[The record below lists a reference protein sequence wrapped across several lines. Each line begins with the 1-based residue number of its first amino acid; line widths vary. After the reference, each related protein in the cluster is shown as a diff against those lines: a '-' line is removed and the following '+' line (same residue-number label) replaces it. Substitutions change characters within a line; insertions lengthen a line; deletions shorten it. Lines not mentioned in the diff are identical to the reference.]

1 MIPGPSGSSR
11 RLTEYLKALPDRFT
25 VVVLSAKT
33 PDHSHIEKYQGAR
46 LLRVPVGSGDLASR
60 IQAFERAV
68 RRQLESEDYAL
79 AHFTDPFG
87 GYALCELKGD
97 YGYRLIYEA
106 QTFPSQELRFTHPQ
120 LEGDRRFL
128 SKVRRQELF
137 CLMNADLVI
146 TGSQTTRSFIQGL
159 GAAEEQVRVLRAPVD
174 LTPYAPSVVG
184 LPDGKPLRMMYLG
197 SQVGWQGLPLL
208 LRATALAA
216 KQEPVRL
223 TLVGAQHPDWKPHL
237 EDLVREQGLQD
248 LVEFQPPVAHDDL
261 AKVLALADV
270 GVLPLDDSER
280 NRMQGGP
287 LAKVSE
293 YLAAGRPVI
302 AAELPVTRELI
313 PSSAAVFFAP
323 GDVRAMADRIIE
335 LARDV
340 PRRLALGRAAR
351 AHAET
356 ALEAGRIRGRLLD
369 LYDGLLEKRGPR
381 PTGDSS
387 ESLPDV
393 TMTGTPTNRLALLG
407 VSEPS
412 VESSAPSPAAP
423 RNQTLDAAQ
432 EAREA
437 APIVVG
443 QVVEERLDRRLV
455 KTEPDARPAEPPV
468 VMGLPLREEPS
479 DEAATTVSPIPTAPD
494 KTPRDASLLVEEP
507 TAPKSAPARTASA
520 VDVAVSARTTSKVEL
535 PAVPGSSEPKASTL
549 GPTTAAAPDNNG
561 AVATNHRGE
570 VDTGTVAGTAP
581 GNASAE
587 APATSLRPLPERL
600 GSTSE
605 DNASGS
611 TARAQASDAGTNPKT
626 RDAAANL
633 LKSHSGESAQH
644 EDASA
649 SSQDAAGERAQLQ
662 DDASLP
668 PRTHGRDDQEHSD
681 EAGSPPSTVQRSS
694 NSEDARNEQAAAS
707 LANDGQHADSTNTLH
722 REDAAQA
729 SERIARQ
736 SEEPG
741 LAERDDEASSRSA
754 SQRGANTT
762 AAAPSDDEPHTRAAT
777 QRSALNDTASLRDDE
792 ASSQSSVQQSANTT
806 AAAPSDDE
814 GRSRAAPQRSALN
827 DAESLSHSEAPARAA
842 TQRSGPNDSGSG
854 HEDEVPANAAQQ
866 RSGPN
871 DSGSGHEDE
880 VPANAA
886 QLRSALSTTTSAHE
900 DEAPSPTPIVR
911 RPHGLEDRPSEREG
925 LSPRSG
931 NHRSRSSSSASR
943 DEESPSP
950 TPIVRRPLGL
960 DEPQREPGASSLSN
974 GHRRRRTDH
983 SQREEDS
990 PSPTP
995 IVRRPLGLEDPPED
1009 RDTSQATSSR
1019 RRANSSDDAA
1029 REGDAP
1035 SPTPIVRRPLGL
1047 EDSQRDEDGAVRG
1060 LTTAGRPEREDDA
1073 PRRTASPSRVERDDD
1088 ALTVRRPTP
1097 PEIAARN
1104 AEDTGARK
1112 SPSIERDEEPP
1123 APTPIVRKPGSAE
1136 READSPT
1143 PIVRR
1148 PASLERGDEP
1158 PSRRA
1163 SPSDRDEP
1171 PPPSPARGPTTPE
1184 RPSAAWVDDHEPPA
1198 PTPIVPMRSLV
1209 PSRGTTKTEPP
1220 RTASTGAFPALPPR
1234 SPDPAR
1240 VTDTERPTPPRL
1252 NTVSDTDR
1260 PPIRGGLPVAE
1271 PPRTAST
1278 RIPVL
1283 FESGKAPIRG
1293 GSLSD
1298 TDRPPPLPPRATA
1311 PPPVPPRQPPPR
1323 LSPVDL
1329 SSRPATP
1336 PVLKASLRTYTPA
1349 DDEPEEISSSDAQPL
1364 EDEELDEVSPLSA
1377 RGRGDEPEEIS
1388 ADEVLEADATHEDAE
1403 LDDEGPSPEPPPSAL
1418 NAWFAQLAHGYCP
1431 PEGTRFARHT
1441 PPTTFPGRDDGPQTP
1456 RGASDPGPEG
1466 PVRGRNS

>member
-1 MIPGPSGSSR
+1 M
-11 RLTEYLKALPDRFT
+11 TEYLKALPDRFT

-120 LEGDRRFL
+120 LESDRRFL

-159 GAAEEQVRVLRAPVD
+159 GAAEEQVRVVRAPVD

-208 LRATALAA
+208 LRATALASQ
-216 KQEPVRL
+216 QEPVRL

-237 EDLVREQGLQD
+237 EDLVRELGLQD
-248 LVEFQPPVAHDDL
+248 TVEFQPPVAHDDL

-293 YLAAGRPVI
+293 YMAAGRPVI
-302 AAELPVTRELI
+302 AADLPVTRELI
-313 PSSAAVFFAP
+313 PSSAAAFFAP
-323 GDVRAMADRIIE
+323 GDVRAMADRIVE

-351 AHAET
+351 AHAES
-356 ALEAGRIRGRLLD
+356 ALEAGRIRGKLLD

-381 PTGDSS
+381 PVGDSS
-387 ESLPDV
+387 EALPDV

-412 VESSAPSPAAP
+412 VEASAPSTASQ
-423 RNQTLDAAQ
+423 RNQSPDAVQ
-432 EAREA
+432 DAREG

-494 KTPRDASLLVEEP
+494 KTPRDATPLLDEP
-507 TAPKSAPARTASA
+507 TAPKSSPARTTSA
-520 VDVAVSARTTSKVEL
+520 VDVAISARTTSKVEVPTTTQ
-535 PAVPGSSEPKASTL
+535 PASSEDTA
-549 GPTTAAAPDNNG
+549 GPPQSTTAVAQDDNSPIATSGRGDVDDGDKANAEERSSAA
-561 AVATNHRGE
+561 V
-570 VDTGTVAGTAP
+570 
-581 GNASAE
+581 ASAE
-587 APATSLRPLPERL
+587 PSASSVRSLPDTVGAQPEEDASRAIAPTQASDAVSELKPDDASASLRTTPEGESEQRNDASASL
-600 GSTSE
+600 RDSGDEGAQYKDDASGIRGNLDIASPQPGDEAAPTASTGKSPSTSE
-605 DNASGS
+605 DAQ
-611 TARAQASDAGTNPKT
+611 RA
-626 RDAAANL
+626 
-633 LKSHSGESAQH
+633 
-644 EDASA
+644 
-649 SSQDAAGERAQLQ
+649 
-662 DDASLP
+662 
-668 PRTHGRDDQEHSD
+668 
-681 EAGSPPSTVQRSS
+681 
-694 NSEDARNEQAAAS
+694 QAAAS
-707 LANDGQHADSTNTLH
+707 PGVSAQRDDSADRIQGEDG
-722 REDAAQA
+722 AQA
-729 SERIARQ
+729 SEPTARQ
-736 SEEPG
+736 TLG
-741 LAERDDEASSRSA
+741 HADAQRQDEAA
-754 SQRGANTT
+754 SNAANQRGTLS
-762 AAAPSDDEPHTRAAT
+762 AAVSP
-777 QRSALNDTASLRDDE
+777 
-792 ASSQSSVQQSANTT
+792 
-806 AAAPSDDE
+806 
-814 GRSRAAPQRSALN
+814 G
-827 DAESLSHSEAPARAA
+827 
-842 TQRSGPNDSGSG
+842 
-854 HEDEVPANAAQQ
+854 
-866 RSGPN
+866 
-871 DSGSGHEDE
+871 
-880 VPANAA
+880 
-886 QLRSALSTTTSAHE
+886 E

-911 RPHGLEDRPSEREG
+911 RPLGLDDPPSERAG

-931 NHRSRSSSSASR
+931 NHRSRSTAGAHR
-943 DEESPSP
+943 D
-950 TPIVRRPLGL
+950 
-960 DEPQREPGASSLSN
+960 D
-974 GHRRRRTDH
+974 
-983 SQREEDS
+983 DS

-995 IVRRPLGLEDPPED
+995 IIRRPLGLDDPPSEHEGSSLANGHRRTRAD
-1009 RDTSQATSSR
+1009 GSR
-1019 RRANSSDDAA
+1019 REDDT
-1029 REGDAP
+1029 P

-1047 EDSQRDEDGAVRG
+1047 EDSQRERDTSQATSSKRRGTSTDDAQGEEDSPSPTPIVRRPPG
-1060 LTTAGRPEREDDA
+1060 LEASQRKDDAATRPEREEET
-1073 PRRTASPSRVERDDD
+1073 PRRTASSGRVEREED

-1097 PEIAARN
+1097 PELAARN
-1104 AEDTGARK
+1104 EEDSAAALNARK
-1112 SPSIERDEEPP
+1112 SAPIERDEEPP
-1123 APTPIVRKPGSAE
+1123 APTPIVRRPVLVD
-1136 READSPT
+1136 REAESPTPT

-1148 PASLERGDEP
+1148 PAALERGEEP
-1158 PSRRA
+1158 PSRKL
-1163 SPSDRDEP
+1163 SPSDRDESAP
-1171 PPPSPARGPTTPE
+1171 PSPVRRPTPPERPAEPPPSRTST
-1184 RPSAAWVDDHEPPA
+1184 AWVEDHELPA
-1198 PTPIVPMRSLV
+1198 PTPIVPMRSVV
-1209 PSRGTTKTEPP
+1209 PSRVQTKTELP
-1220 RTASTGAFPALPPR
+1220 RTTSTGAFPALPPR

-1240 VTDTERPTPPRL
+1240 SPETERPAPPRL

-1260 PPIRGGLPVAE
+1260 PPIRGGLPASDT
-1271 PPRTAST
+1271 PRTAST

-1283 FESGKAPIRG
+1283 FESGKAPAPIRG
-1293 GSLSD
+1293 GSVSD

-1329 SSRPATP
+1329 PSRPAAP

-1364 EDEELDEVSPLSA
+1364 EDEEIHEIAPESA

-1388 ADEVLEADATHEDAE
+1388 ADEVLEADASHEDAE

-1456 RGASDPGPEG
+1456 QGASDPGPEG